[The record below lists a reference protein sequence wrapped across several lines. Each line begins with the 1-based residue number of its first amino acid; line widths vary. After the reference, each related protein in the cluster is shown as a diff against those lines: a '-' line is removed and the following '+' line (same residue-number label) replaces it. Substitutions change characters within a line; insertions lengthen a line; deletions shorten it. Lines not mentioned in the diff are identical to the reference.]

1 MSAIHSTKFYT
12 IHEPTFMCCD
22 QSQFTYYCKAHE
34 EKMGCYFCSFDP
46 EKECGCITSAVEK
59 GNA

>member
-1 MSAIHSTKFYT
+1 MSIIDQNKFYT

-22 QSQFTYYCKAHE
+22 QSQFRYVCKAHGE
-34 EKMGCYFCSFDP
+34 SMGCYFCEFDYTQ
-46 EKECGCITSAVEK
+46 ECGCTTNAITK